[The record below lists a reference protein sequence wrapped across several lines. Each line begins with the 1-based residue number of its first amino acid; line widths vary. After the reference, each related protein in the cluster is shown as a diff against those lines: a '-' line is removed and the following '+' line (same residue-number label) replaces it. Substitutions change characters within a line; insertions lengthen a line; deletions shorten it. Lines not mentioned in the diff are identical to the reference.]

1 MAQSFVLVDRSCLVS
16 SLSCFFSFKVKN
28 SRGSGRGGE
37 GGTRRRWYLRE
48 PVSLRMLLRNGI
60 ANLRT
65 HSRSLKMRRG
75 LFRDARCSQTS
86 WLEVHPPEAMPKSGR
101 GAVPARSHGHHMLGA
116 GCQKFHHGS
125 HGSHL
130 GQTVVSTWHQVL
142 KSSLAGCVGLAE
154 LRHMTGA
161 KLQGKLRKE
170 SFWFLLEEA
179 GLKI

>member
-1 MAQSFVLVDRSCLVS
+1 MAQSFVLVDRRCLVS

-28 SRGSGRGGE
+28 SRGSGRGGG

-86 WLEVHPPEAMPKSGR
+86 WLEVHPRKQCLNQVGGQFQQDPMATTCWVPGARNPPWEPSWPDNSFCLAPSSEVKPRWVCGIGR
-101 GAVPARSHGHHMLGA
+101 ATSHAWGLTAREVETRQFL
-116 GCQKFHHGS
+116 
-125 HGSHL
+125 
-130 GQTVVSTWHQVL
+130 VST
-142 KSSLAGCVGLAE
+142 
-154 LRHMTGA
+154 
-161 KLQGKLRKE
+161 
-170 SFWFLLEEA
+170 
-179 GLKI
+179 